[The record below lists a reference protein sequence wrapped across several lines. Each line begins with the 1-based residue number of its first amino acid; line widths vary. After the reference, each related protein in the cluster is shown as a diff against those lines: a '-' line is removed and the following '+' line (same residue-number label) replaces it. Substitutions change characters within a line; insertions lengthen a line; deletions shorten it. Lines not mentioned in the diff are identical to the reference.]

1 MPTKINSAGEQ
12 QEYVP
17 KGESDGGQYLG
28 DDTNKTQWI
37 TTDRN
42 YSKLQPKIVELSDD
56 NDLGRLIASSDE
68 NKYKVITKYIISNY
82 GGNDIL
88 FPDGYFAKIDNS
100 DAKELAHKAD
110 KKRTAEISL
119 LNDLI
124 ESSSFVNEIQLQK
137 EEHNKFEAFRYYLTK
152 TRYKDKVDEIWLN
165 VGKARNSKDDEWHFY
180 AITKKETLPID

>member
-1 MPTKINSAGEQ
+1 MPTKINGAGEQ

-28 DDTNKTQWI
+28 DDTNKTQWT

-42 YSKLQPKIVELSDD
+42 YSKLQPKVVELDED
-56 NDLGRLIASSDE
+56 NELGRLIASSDE
-68 NKYKVITKYIISNY
+68 NKYKVITKYIIRNY

-124 ESSSFVNEIQLQK
+124 ESSSFVKEIQLK
-137 EEHNKFEAFRYYLTK
+137 NDGHNKFEAFRYYLTK
-152 TRYKDKVDEIWLN
+152 TRYKNEVSEIWLN
-165 VGKARNSKDDEWHFY
+165 VGKARYVKDEWHFY

>member
-1 MPTKINSAGEQ
+1 MPTKINGSGEQ
-12 QEYVP
+12 QEYDENTGRY
-17 KGESDGGQYLG
+17 GES
-28 DDTNKTQWI
+28 KTQRI

-42 YSKLQPKIVELSDD
+42 YSKLQPKIVELDE
-56 NDLGRLIASSDE
+56 NNELAKLIATSDE
-68 NKYKVITKYIISNY
+68 NKYKVITKYIIRNY
-82 GGNDIL
+82 GGKEIL

-124 ESSSFVNEIQLQK
+124 ESSSFEKEIQLK
-137 EEHNKFEAFRYYLTK
+137 NDAHGKFEAFRYYITK
-152 TRYKDKVDEIWLN
+152 IRYKNVVSEIWLN
-165 VGKARNSKDDEWHFY
+165 VGKARYAKDEWHFY